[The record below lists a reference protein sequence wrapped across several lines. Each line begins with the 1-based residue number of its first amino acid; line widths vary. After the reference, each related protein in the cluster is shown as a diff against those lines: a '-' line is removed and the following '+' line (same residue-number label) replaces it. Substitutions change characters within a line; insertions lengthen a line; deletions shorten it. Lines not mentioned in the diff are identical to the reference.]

1 MTESAIAESVVTA
14 RPGLQGP
21 SQAIGT
27 ERHMAERDAPRENDA
42 ILYLTGSD
50 VRRACRDVD
59 PVATIAEVLRHHGD
73 GRTVLPDE
81 AYLPWT
87 TAEGDSAR
95 SLAMPGFVRGS
106 VAAAGTKVINGNPGN
121 VRRGLPRASG
131 VTMLFDVTTA
141 RITCIMEGAHI
152 SALRTASVTAVA
164 VGALHGRALTAH
176 LDLLPARLPALR
188 DIRLFDLDG
197 DRAVALQRAVSP
209 ACAARGI
216 RIEIAPTPEDAVRPA
231 QLIVPVTTTTQGYI
245 PFDWLQPGALL
256 VNVSLDDPMPDV
268 ALRADRLLV
277 DDWPLV
283 KADSRRLL
291 GRLYRA
297 GQIVGPDEPRPAGD
311 HGPRPVDAT
320 LGQVLTGERP
330 GRCREDDIIL
340 VNPFGLAIEDIALAS
355 AVHGAAAR
363 LGLGVWLER

>member
-1 MTESAIAESVVTA
+1 
-14 RPGLQGP
+14 
-21 SQAIGT
+21 
-27 ERHMAERDAPRENDA
+27 
-42 ILYLTGSD
+42 
-50 VRRACRDVD
+50 
-59 PVATIAEVLRHHGD
+59 VLGHHGD

-87 TAEGDSAR
+87 TAEGDAAR
-95 SLAMPGFVRGS
+95 SLAMPGYIRGS

-164 VGALHGRALTAH
+164 VGALEGRPITSLAVIGAGALARAH

-188 DIRLFDLDG
+188 EIQLFDLDG
-197 DRAVALQRAVSP
+197 DRAMALQRAVHP

-216 RIEIAPTPEDAVRPA
+216 RIEVVPTPGEAIRPA

-245 PFDWLQPGALL
+245 PLAWLQPGALL
-256 VNVSLDDPMPDV
+256 VNISLDDPMPDV

-297 GQIVGPDEPRPAGD
+297 GQIVGPDEPRPVGD
-311 HGPRPVDAT
+311 QGPRPVDAT

-355 AVHGAAAR
+355 AVHRAAAR